1 MTDWLAQFLS
11 HENFEAAWQKVYRK
25 GSGAGVDGETI
36 DRLATHSDEVLTHLL
51 NAVKRG
57 TYRPLPLKPFSIPK
71 PEAGWRQ
78 LAVPTVRD
86 RIVQQALLTVLHQI
100 LEPQFEASSFA
111 YRPGRSYL
119 SAVRQVQYWQRQG
132 YEWVLDADLVQYFDQ
147 LNHDR
152 LFAEVAERVAEPPF
166 LKLIQGW
173 LGAGIH
179 TEAGLILPQRGIPQG
194 AVISPILANVYL
206 DDFDEAFLRG
216 QTKLVRFADDFVVLA
231 RSEKALLKVWERV
244 ERLLDTMGLQLH
256 PDKTQITTFSK
267 GFKFLGHTFVGD
279 LVVENRSRKRHDPDD
294 PRQVQHPKLE
304 TIIHADPVGHST
316 VMAQALLRA
325 VQQQERAIPS
335 PLYVVLGYKPREEKR
350 IEIESKDVAWVTG
363 MSMLYLVNQGS
374 VVRRVQGRLVV
385 ERKEGE
391 DIEVLINEVRQILI
405 FGNIQL
411 TTPVIT
417 TCLEEGITVLYL
429 SQTGQYK
436 GHLWSENH
444 SDLTVEMAQFERVKD
459 EKFKLMT
466 AQAVVRGKLWNSR
479 QLLWRL
485 NRSRS
490 LAEVE
495 VILKRLADLHEQ
507 VLKAEML
514 DEVRGYEGSGA
525 AFYFTAFGMLINHKD
540 FQFTK
545 RTYHPPLDPVNAM
558 LSFGYTLLFNN
569 VFSLVLAEGL
579 NPHLGNLHGAER
591 AKAYLA
597 FDLMEEF
604 RSPIVDTVVMQ
615 LINQKVM
622 KPSDFTWPKEN
633 GGVYLCDAA
642 RRVFIRQF
650 EDRIADKITHPDLKE
665 KVSYR
670 RAIHLQ
676 VRRYVHS
683 VLGTQPYEPY
693 KRVS

>member
-1 MTDWLAQFLS
+1 M
-11 HENFEAAWQKVYRK
+11 
-25 GSGAGVDGETI
+25 
-36 DRLATHSDEVLTHLL
+36 
-51 NAVKRG
+51 
-57 TYRPLPLKPFSIPK
+57 
-71 PEAGWRQ
+71 
-78 LAVPTVRD
+78 
-86 RIVQQALLTVLHQI
+86 
-100 LEPQFEASSFA
+100 
-111 YRPGRSYL
+111 
-119 SAVRQVQYWQRQG
+119 
-132 YEWVLDADLVQYFDQ
+132 
-147 LNHDR
+147 
-152 LFAEVAERVAEPPF
+152 
-166 LKLIQGW
+166 
-173 LGAGIH
+173 GAGIH
-179 TEAGLILPQRGIPQG
+179 TESGLILPQRGIPQG

-206 DDFDEAFLRG
+206 DDFDEVFLRG
-216 QTKLVRFADDFVVLA
+216 QVKLVRFADDFVVLA
-231 RSEKALLKVWERV
+231 RSERAILKVRERV
-244 ERLLDTMGLQLH
+244 ERLLSGMGLQLH
-256 PDKTQITTFSK
+256 PDKTQITTFTK

-279 LVVENRSRKRHDPDD
+279 LVVENRPKGRLE
-294 PRQVQHPKLE
+294 PRDQRRPQYPKLE
-304 TIIHADPVGHST
+304 SIIHADPVGRST
-316 VMAQALLRA
+316 AMAQALLRA
-325 VQQQERAIPS
+325 VQQQEQAIPA
-335 PLYVVLGYKPREEKR
+335 PLYVVLGYKPRGEKR

-374 VVRRVQGRLVV
+374 VVRRAHGRLVV
-385 ERKEGE
+385 ERQVGD

-444 SDLTVEMAQFERVKD
+444 SDLTVEMAQFERLKD
-459 EKFKLMT
+459 DGFKLAV

-479 QLLWRL
+479 QLLLRL
-485 NRSRS
+485 NRSRGLTKVEATLEQ
-490 LAEVE
+490 LAG
-495 VILKRLADLHEQ
+495 LREQ
-507 VLKAEML
+507 VLQATTL
-514 DEVRGYEGSGA
+514 DEVRGYEGAGA
-525 AFYFTAFGMLINHKD
+525 AFYFTAFGQLLNHKD

-604 RSPIVDTVVMQ
+604 RSPIVDTLVIK
-615 LINQKVM
+615 LINQKVI
-622 KPSDFTWPKEN
+622 KPSDFTWPQEN
-633 GGVYLCDAA
+633 GGVYLCETA
-642 RRVFIRQF
+642 RRLFIKQF
-650 EDRIADKITHPDLKE
+650 EERIADKISHPDLQE

-676 VRRYVHS
+676 IKRYGRS

-693 KRVS
+693 KRTS

>member
-1 MTDWLAQFLS
+1 MA
-11 HENFEAAWQKVYRK
+11 KIYRK
-25 GSGAGVDGETI
+25 HSGAGVDGETVDCI
-36 DRLATHSDEVLTHLL
+36 AARSDAVLAQLLRAVRL
-51 NAVKRG
+51 G

-71 PEAGWRQ
+71 PEDGWRH

-100 LEPQFEASSFA
+100 LEPQFEAASFA

-119 SAVRQVQYWQRQG
+119 GAVRQVKYWHQKG

-147 LNHDR
+147 LNHER
-152 LFAEVAERVAEPPF
+152 LFAEVAERVAVPRF
-166 LKLIQGW
+166 LELVQAW
-173 LGAGIH
+173 VGAGIH
-179 TEAGLILPQRGIPQG
+179 TESGLILPQKGIPQG
-194 AVISPILANVYL
+194 SVISPILANVYL

-216 QTKLVRFADDFVVLA
+216 QVKLVRFADDFVLLA
-231 RSEKALLKVWERV
+231 KSQQVLLKVRERV
-244 ERLLDTMGLQLH
+244 EKMLDEMGLTLH
-256 PDKTQITTFSK
+256 PEKTRVTTFAK

-279 LVVENRSRKRHDPDD
+279 LVLENAPKQKLILPSVQPIF
-294 PRQVQHPKLE
+294 PQVE
-304 TIIHADPVGHST
+304 TIAHADPVGHST
-316 VMAQALLRA
+316 AMAQALLSA
-325 VQQQERAIPS
+325 VQQHKAAIPS
-335 PLYVVLGYKPREEKR
+335 PLYVVLGYTPREEKK
-350 IEIESKDVAWVTG
+350 IAIESKDVAWVSG

-374 VVRRVQGRLVV
+374 VVRRAQGRLVV

-444 SDLTVEMAQFERVKD
+444 SDLTVEMAQFGRVKD
-459 EKFKLMT
+459 DPFKLRM
-466 AQAVVRGKLWNSR
+466 AVAMVRGKLWNSR

-485 NRSRS
+485 NRSRG
-490 LAEVE
+490 LTEVE
-495 VILKRLADLHEQ
+495 STIGRLADLREQ
-507 VLKAEML
+507 VLKAQTL
-514 DEVRGYEGSGA
+514 DGVRGFEGAGA
-525 AFYFTAFGMLINHKD
+525 AFYFTALGKLLNHKD

-604 RSPIVDTVVMQ
+604 RSPIVDTVVMK

-622 KPSDFTWPKEN
+622 KPSDFTWPQEN
-633 GGVYLCDAA
+633 GGVYLCDTA
-642 RRVFIRQF
+642 RRVFMRQF
-650 EDRIADKITHPDLKE
+650 EERVAEKIAHPDLKE

-676 VRRYVHS
+676 VQRYVKS
-683 VLGTQPYEPY
+683 VLGSQPYESY

>member
-11 HENFEAAWQKVYRK
+11 PANFEAAWQKIYRK
-25 GSGAGVDGETI
+25 HSSAGVDGETV
-36 DRLATHSDEVLTHLL
+36 DRLATHSDEVLAQLL

-57 TYRPLPLKPFSIPK
+57 TYHPLPLKPFSIPK
-71 PEAGWRQ
+71 PEDGWRH

-100 LEPQFEASSFA
+100 LEPQFEGSSFA

-119 SAVRQVQYWQRQG
+119 GAVRQVKYWHQQG
-132 YEWVLDADLVQYFDQ
+132 YEWVLDADLVQYFDE
-147 LNHDR
+147 LNHER
-152 LFAEVAERVAEPPF
+152 LFAEVAERVAEPRF
-166 LKLIQGW
+166 LELVQGW
-173 LGAGIH
+173 VGAGIH
-179 TEAGLILPQRGIPQG
+179 TETGLILPQKGIPQG
-194 AVISPILANVYL
+194 SVISPILANVYL
-206 DDFDEAFLRG
+206 DDFDEAFLKG
-216 QTKLVRFADDFVVLA
+216 QVKLVRFADDFLLLA
-231 RSEKALLKVWERV
+231 RSEQALLKVRGRV
-244 ERLLDTMGLQLH
+244 EKMLDGMGLTLH
-256 PDKTQITTFSK
+256 PEKTKVTTFAK

-279 LVVENRSRKRHDPDD
+279 LVLENASKKKLIPPSVKPIFPQVEM
-294 PRQVQHPKLE
+294 
-304 TIIHADPVGHST
+304 IAHADPVGHST
-316 VMAQALLRA
+316 VMAQALLSA
-325 VQQQERAIPS
+325 VRQHEAAIPA
-335 PLYVVLGYKPREEKR
+335 PLYVVLGYVPRDKKAVA
-350 IEIESKDVAWVTG
+350 IESKDVAWVAE

-374 VVRRVQGRLVV
+374 VVRRDQGRLVV
-385 ERKEGE
+385 ERKASEN
-391 DIEVLINEVRQILI
+391 IEVLINEVRQILV

-429 SQTGQYK
+429 SQMGQYK

-444 SDLTVEMAQFERVKD
+444 SDLTVEMAQFGRVGD
-459 EKFKLMT
+459 DAFKVRM
-466 AQAVVRGKLWNSR
+466 AVVMVRGKLWNSR

-485 NRSRS
+485 NRSRE
-490 LAEVE
+490 LAQVE
-495 VILKRLADLHEQ
+495 VMIERLANLRDQ
-507 VLKAEML
+507 VLKAQTL
-514 DEVRGYEGSGA
+514 DQVRGYEGSGA
-525 AFYFTAFGMLINHKD
+525 AFYFTALGLLISHKD
-540 FQFTK
+540 FQFTT

-604 RSPIVDTVVMQ
+604 RSPIVDTVVMK

-622 KPSDFTWPKEN
+622 KPSDFTWPQEN

-642 RRVFIRQF
+642 RRVFMRQF
-650 EDRIADKITHPDLKE
+650 EERIAEKITHPDLKE

-670 RAIHLQ
+670 RVIHLQ
-676 VRRYVHS
+676 VQRYVKS
-683 VLGTQPYEPY
+683 VLGSQAYEPY